1 MGFPQGEPLS
11 SDNIFFAVKTT
22 KKYHKDRGILDFI
35 FSCNVSWIHCVK
47 RKCLVMPG
55 ILRLVYVTLI
65 FAGDLIATML
75 FLLSAKF
82 GDLALLKI

>member
-1 MGFPQGEPLS
+1 
-11 SDNIFFAVKTT
+11 
-22 KKYHKDRGILDFI
+22 
-35 FSCNVSWIHCVK
+35 
-47 RKCLVMPG
+47 MPG
-55 ILRLVYVTLI
+55 ILRLVYVALI

>member
-1 MGFPQGEPLS
+1 
-11 SDNIFFAVKTT
+11 
-22 KKYHKDRGILDFI
+22 
-35 FSCNVSWIHCVK
+35 
-47 RKCLVMPG
+47 MPG

-65 FAGDLIATML
+65 VAGALIATML

>member
-35 FSCNVSWIHCVK
+35 FSFSL
-47 RKCLVMPG
+47 RKKEMPG
-55 ILRLVYVTLI
+55 HARYPKARVRNLNFCWRPNCNYVVVTI
-65 FAGDLIATML
+65 
-75 FLLSAKF
+75 S
-82 GDLALLKI
+82 